1 MIIPRLIIKAK
12 KVDGGPTPGNP
23 HPFPI
28 AVGIF
33 LPLFSLWNNPAHTL
47 QLPFTL
53 GPFSPAEMARTVC
66 GVCISLNKLAFTFL
80 WLTLESSPE
89 WDQGPSGGGPSQGLT
104 CDLGFDP
111 PLAPQFPAALTFLF
125 LPAILV
131 QSFTFSPLD
140 HCISFLVGLPSTG
153 LSQHECTH
161 SDVAKFI
168 FHWHPSGHTSAQKSP
183 VVSHFHPRKAGA

>member
-1 MIIPRLIIKAK
+1 M
-12 KVDGGPTPGNP
+12 
-23 HPFPI
+23 
-28 AVGIF
+28 F
-33 LPLFSLWNNPAHTL
+33 LPGPLSLSEANCILSMQCKHA
-47 QLPFTL
+47 FTL
-53 GPFSPAEMARTVC
+53 TAFSVNTL
-66 GVCISLNKLAFTFL
+66 SLYYSLLLNSFHAQSLGSIL
-80 WLTLESSPE
+80 
-89 WDQGPSGGGPSQGLT
+89 GGPSQGLT

-168 FHWHPSGHTSAQKSP
+168 FHWHTSGHTSAQKSP